1 MGALAQT
8 DYWMWLYLLDLT
20 CISWFSESS
29 TEKSGVFSWHASK
42 SEKVG
47 ITIFVTSIFLSSS
60 PESSWVSVAFQPQA
74 LETASS
80 KASSVLLPPAEDL
93 AVSYPLEVLVF
104 VGQDTVFF
112 FRSQKLEVH
121 SKWRLLG
128 HNPELGSLRHGK
140 TILYSYTKHI
150 RILLKMVCHQPI
162 ITTNQPLID

>member
-42 SEKVG
+42 SEKAG
-47 ITIFVTSIFLSSS
+47 ITIFVTSIFSSSS
-60 PESSWVSVAFQPQA
+60 PETSWVCRAFQPQA

-93 AVSYPLEVLVF
+93 AVSYPLEVRLVLPSCPPAGAGF
-104 VGQDTVFF
+104 CWRFFWVSRVGG
-112 FRSQKLEVH
+112 H
-121 SKWRLLG
+121 SKWRQVVIPRVG
-128 HNPELGSLRHGK
+128 VAK
-140 TILYSYTKHI
+140 TCEDYP
-150 RILLKMVCHQPI
+150 ILLDEAHQDFFLRWYV
-162 ITTNQPLID
+162 TNQS